1 MKKIRCAI
9 YTRKSS
15 EDGLEQEFNSLDAQ
29 REACA
34 AFITSQKIEGWVL
47 VPDAYDDGGLS
58 GGSLERPGLQRLL
71 ADIRSGKVDRIVV
84 YKIDRLTRSLGDFAK
99 IVDVL
104 DDAGGSF
111 VSVTQSFNTAT
122 SMGRLTLNMLL
133 SFAQFEREVTAERI
147 RDKIAA
153 SKKKGLWMGGNVPLG
168 YEPDGR
174 TLKVKEPDA
183 QVIRTIYD
191 LYQKHGT
198 VREVKT
204 QADKLGLKTALRTL
218 SSGRLKGGTLFSFG
232 HIYHILTNPIY
243 AGRIRHKANVY
254 PGLHP
259 ALIEPEH
266 WDALQDQLMGRSVT
280 NRSGKERGQGRGGR
294 KQVSLLIGKLFDE
307 TGDRLTPSHTKS
319 SKGHRLRYYVSHR
332 LIRSKGPK
340 DPSGWRLPGPELET
354 LVAKLICKHLSA
366 PAVMANIISD
376 TTTEEI
382 VVIAN
387 RLTEITG
394 SKSDERSEMRSQ
406 IMPLSQRIQI
416 APGKIRI
423 SISKN
428 HLAAFLDVEHER
440 VSEEHLEIDAA
451 FQHRKRGVETK
462 LVLADAAS
470 PRDETLFKN
479 LAKAHRYFDLIRAGK
494 TYAEIAAAEG
504 VSKHRI
510 HKLVDLAFL
519 APDVVRDVFAGSQP
533 TGLTT
538 EWLLRH
544 AIPALWNEQ
553 RDLFRAL

>member
-15 EDGLEQEFNSLDAQ
+15 EQGLEQEFNSLDAQ

-34 AFITSQKIEGWVL
+34 AYIASQKQEGWVL
-47 VPDAYDDGGLS
+47 MPDAYDDGGLS
-58 GGSLERPGLQRLL
+58 GGSLERPGLQLL
-71 ADIRSGKVDRIVV
+71 LSDMRTGKIDQIVV
-84 YKIDRLTRSLGDFAK
+84 YKIDRLTRSLADFAK
-99 IVDVL
+99 LVDVL
-104 DDAGGSF
+104 DAACASF

-153 SKKKGLWMGGNVPLG
+153 SKQKGMWMGGNAPLG
-168 YEPDGR
+168 YEPDAR
-174 TLKVKEPDA
+174 TLKIKEPDA

-198 VREVKT
+198 VREVKDR
-204 QADKLGLKTALRTL
+204 ADKLGLKTAIRTL
-218 SSGRLKGGTLFSFG
+218 SSGRLKGGTPFSFG

-254 PGLHP
+254 PGQHP
-259 ALIEPEH
+259 ALIDPEH
-266 WDALQDQLMGRSVT
+266 WEALQDQLIGGSVT
-280 NRSGKERGQGRGGR
+280 NRSGKERGKGRGGR

-332 LIRSKGPK
+332 LVRSTGPK
-340 DPSGWRLPGPELET
+340 DPSGWRLPGPEVET
-354 LVAKLICKHLSA
+354 LVANLIRKHLGS
-366 PAVMANIISD
+366 PAVQAGIIADS
-376 TTTEEI
+376 TTEEI
-382 VVIAN
+382 AAIAK
-387 RLTEITG
+387 RLTEFSAAESDGRSNG
-394 SKSDERSEMRSQ
+394 SNEISK
-406 IMPLSQRIQI
+406 LCQRIQI
-416 APGKIRI
+416 APGKMRI
-423 SISKN
+423 SLSGN
-428 HLAAFLDVEHER
+428 GLAEMLGVDIGR
-440 VSEEHLEIDAA
+440 VSEECLEIETA

-462 LVLADAAS
+462 LVLTGATN
-470 PRDETLFKN
+470 PRDETLLRN
-479 LAKAHRYFDLIRAGK
+479 ITKAHRYFDLIRAGK
-494 TYAEIAAAEG
+494 TYAEIAADEG

-510 HKLVDLAFL
+510 QKLVDLAFL

-544 AIPALWNEQ
+544 AIPALWDEQ